1 MRKLIT
7 TGAIACVLA
16 VALAGC
22 SSDSD
27 SKREKDLDN
36 QTSALVSVTQDV
48 LASSAAVQAEQADM
62 GAVVDWTST
71 NTAEEAAKGAGFT
84 EFGVMDKITVN
95 GVDYNNPTFSYAG
108 GVAQAMYENGAIAI
122 FVRKADGPHTAP
134 LTDRNQ
140 IEFAANWVE
149 ELEGLEV
156 TLYGPSRGATVVA
169 DWNDDMEDFTVTYQ
183 GLGGEE
189 VTMTTDEVAA
199 IVKGFKDANV
209 VEPKQDQSQD
219 QQPAADQGGSND
231 QGGSESGGSDAGG
244 TGSDDPD
251 AGGAASGD
259 TGSGGNTDDQG
270 NVLPISADQAA
281 SMAVAA
287 MGGTA
292 TNVQLVNSDLY
303 GTCWFVTLAGDD
315 TIPAGCYVNMYGGMF
330 ASRTTDNPEG
340 DGRISMDQ
348 ASILAAQTFGGYAQ
362 SVSLIETDTYGTVW
376 DVHVNND
383 NGDTGEY
390 YVTMDGAAYRVDK

>member
-1 MRKLIT
+1 MRKLIAA
-7 TGAIACVLA
+7 GAIACVLA

-27 SKREKDLDN
+27 NKREKDLEN
-36 QTSALVSVTQDV
+36 QTSALVSVTQDMP
-48 LASSAAVQAEQADM
+48 ATSAAIQAEQADL
-62 GAVVDWTST
+62 GVVDWTST
-71 NTAEEAAKGAGFT
+71 KTAEEAAKGAGFA

-95 GVDYNNPTFSYAG
+95 GVDYTDPTFCYAG

-122 FVRKADGPHTAP
+122 IVRKADGPHTAP

-140 IEFAANWVE
+140 IDFAANWVE

-156 TLYGPSRGATVVA
+156 TLYGPARGATVVA

-189 VTMTTDEVAA
+189 VTMTSDEVAA
-199 IVKGFKDANV
+199 IIKGFKDANTE
-209 VEPKQDQSQD
+209 EPAQD
-219 QQPAADQGGSND
+219 QQAAADQGGATD
-231 QGGSESGGSDAGG
+231 QGGSGTGGS
-244 TGSDDPD
+244 
-251 AGGAASGD
+251 
-259 TGSGGNTDDQG
+259 GNTDDQG
-270 NVLPISADQAA
+270 NNLPISADQAA

-315 TIPAGCYVNMYGGMF
+315 TIPAGCYVNMYGGLF
-330 ASRTTDNPEG
+330 ASRTADNPEG

-362 SVSLIETDTYGTVW
+362 SISLVETDTYGTVW
-376 DVHVNND
+376 DVHVSND